1 MKLAGLF
8 FALILASTLSFADEP
23 KTVADYLALAHQKE
37 ASSDYADAIA
47 IYDAILEQFP
57 KEFAGVYLDRAEDLC
72 EIKNYEKAILDFDKA
87 LALDTAENP
96 HDPAFK
102 HGEVFK
108 ERAQAKEHVGD
119 RTGAISDYT
128 QALAL
133 DPKDF
138 MLLSNRADNKLRL
151 GDCAGAISDYSSAL
165 TLLPGS
171 VYYEDRAI
179 GRICTG
185 DLQGAFEDYHHST
198 QMSNELDASIPQHVV
213 HGTDLGAWALGVYLG
228 HKDGADAQ
236 LLARL
241 TAATKP
247 ADIGQEYDAARYFLG
262 QADES
267 ILFRDATALKAKDP
281 KFAESYESNAYYYAG
296 LKQIA
301 NGNKAEALK
310 DLQKG
315 LEYHRHMITVV
326 DLTNAWIAELN
337 RHPH

>member
-1 MKLAGLF
+1 MRLPGLF
-8 FALILASTLSFADEP
+8 FALILASTVSFADEP

-37 ASSDYADAIA
+37 ADSDYADAIA

-57 KEFAGVYLDRAEDLC
+57 KEFAGVYLDRAEDLY
-72 EIKNYEKAILDFDKA
+72 EIKDYKKAILDFDKA

-96 HDPAFK
+96 NDPAFK

-108 ERAQAKEHVGD
+108 ERARAKEHVGD
-119 RTGAISDYT
+119 RMGAISDYT
-128 QALAL
+128 QALAF

-138 MLLSNRADNKLRL
+138 MLLSDRADNKLRL

-165 TLLPGS
+165 ALSPET
-171 VYYEDRAI
+171 VYYEGRAI

-185 DLQGAFEDYHHST
+185 DLQVAFEDYHHAT
-198 QMSNELDASIPQHVV
+198 EMSKASDATIPQYVV
-213 HGTDLGAWALGVYLG
+213 HGMDLSAWALGVYLG
-228 HKDGADAQ
+228 HKDGSDAQ

-241 TAATKP
+241 TAAAKP

-267 ILFRDATALKAKDP
+267 ILFRDAAALKAKDP

-296 LKQIA
+296 LKQLA
-301 NGNKAEALK
+301 KGNKAEALK

-315 LEYHRHMITVV
+315 LEYQRHMITVV
-326 DLTNAWIAELN
+326 DLTHAWIAELN